1 MTGSDLQYKNTPLN
15 NLKGIGPKFSE
26 KFYNLGLHTIYDLI
40 LNLPFRFEDRTF
52 ITDIVNIDRELSSV
66 QVKGTIVSLNTM
78 STSRSK
84 LLKVTIKDNT
94 GYIDIIFFNTYQS
107 FVQNFKVGREVLILG
122 PVKYDMYNKLNFMHP
137 EIEFLYKNSDI
148 KLPKTLTPVYHLTD
162 KLPQKVVR
170 KCEDE
175 ALKLLNAQ
183 PFYELLDPSLN
194 PFNMD
199 INTALNLCHN
209 PYPNEDHEPFILDQ
223 SPQFKRL
230 CFEELIAYQLTLLT
244 FKDNIQKNKAI
255 ALKYDAK
262 AQDSLLQS
270 LSFTPTHAQ
279 IRVFNEIIF
288 DVTKDDPMHRLVH
301 GDVGSGKTL
310 VAIMLSLQVAK
321 NQGQVALLAPTE
333 LLAMQHYKNI
343 TKMLSLFDIKVSIL
357 ISSQSAKERAA
368 SLAMIQSGQAQI
380 VIGTHSLY
388 QDEVIYKNLICV
400 IIDEQHRFGIEQ
412 RQALLNKAPKSTSAH
427 LLVMTATPIPRTL
440 QLALYSDLDVST
452 IDELPPNRTPI
463 VTTVMP
469 QSRRKE
475 LCQKVSKLLDARVQ
489 VYWVCPTIETNEDS
503 DCISVTEI
511 YNYLKDNIQNHN
523 ISLLHGKMKNEQK
536 RSIMQDF
543 IEAKTSILVAT
554 TIIEVGVDVPNASVI
569 IIESAERLGLAQLHQ
584 LRGRVGRGS
593 KQSFCILVYNDM
605 SITDIGKERL
615 LVMKET
621 TNGFNIATKDL
632 ELRGPGEVI
641 GNAQSGFNN
650 FKVADVNRDNKLIQG
665 ARDAALK
672 IIDNKNVTKALID
685 RWFYNN

>member
-15 NLKGIGPKFSE
+15 NLKGIGPKYAV
-26 KFYNLGLHTIYDLI
+26 KFFNLGLHTIYDLI
-40 LNLPFRFEDRTF
+40 LNLPFRFEDRTY
-52 ITDIVNIDRELSSV
+52 ITNIADIDRELASV

-78 STSRSK
+78 STSKSK
-84 LLKVTIKDNT
+84 LLKVTIQDNT
-94 GYIDIIFFNTYQS
+94 GAIDITFFNTYQS
-107 FVQNFKVGREVLILG
+107 FVQNFKIGREVLILG
-122 PVKYDMYNKLNFMHP
+122 SVKYDMYFKLNFMHP
-137 EIEFLYKNSDI
+137 EIEFLYNGSEI

-170 KCEDE
+170 KVEDE
-175 ALKLLNAQ
+175 ALKLLKAQ
-183 PFYELLDPSLN
+183 PFNELLDPSLN

-199 INTALNLCHN
+199 INKALSLCHK
-209 PYPNEDHEPFILDQ
+209 PYPNEDHKIFILEN

-244 FKDNIQKNKAI
+244 FIDNIQKNKAI

-270 LSFTPTHAQ
+270 LSFAPTHAQ
-279 IRVFNEIIF
+279 IRVFNEIVSDIKK
-288 DVTKDDPMHRLVH
+288 DVPMHRLVH

-321 NQGQVALLAPTE
+321 NNGQVAILAPTE
-333 LLAMQHYKNI
+333 LLAMQHFRNI
-343 TKMLSLFDIKVSIL
+343 KKMLSLFDIKVSIL
-357 ISSQSAKERAA
+357 ISSQSSKDRATA
-368 SLAMIQSGQAQI
+368 LKDIQSGKAQI

-388 QDEVIYKNLICV
+388 QDEVVYKNLICV

-412 RQALLNKAPKSTSAH
+412 RQALLNKAQKNISAH

-469 QSRRKE
+469 QSRRIE
-475 LCQKVSKLLDARVQ
+475 LCKKVSKLLDAGVQ
-489 VYWVCPTIETNEDS
+489 VYWVCPTIDINEDS

-511 YNYLKDNIQNHN
+511 YNYLKENIPNHN
-523 ISLLHGKMKNEQK
+523 ISLLHGKMKNDQK
-536 RSIMQDF
+536 RSVMQDF

-569 IIESAERLGLAQLHQ
+569 IIESSQRLGLAQLHQ

-605 SITDIGKERL
+605 SVTDIGKERL
-615 LVMKET
+615 IVMKAT
-621 TNGFNIATKDL
+621 NNGFNIATKDL

-672 IIDNKNVTKALID
+672 IIDNKILTKALID
-685 RWFYNN
+685 RWFDYN